1 MHIAVDI
8 VYLADQV
15 YIRYSLQQSEDLIN
29 IMEVL
34 MEVLMVLME
43 VKQYQGSGL
52 VKDSPNETHFY
63 YSTIIFSGHSW
74 Y

>member
-1 MHIAVDI
+1 MHIAEDI

-15 YIRYSLQQSEDLIN
+15 YIRYSLEQSEDLSN

-34 MEVLMVLME
+34 HLLME
-43 VKQYQGSGL
+43 VKQYQRSGF

-63 YSTIIFSGHSW
+63 
-74 Y
+74 